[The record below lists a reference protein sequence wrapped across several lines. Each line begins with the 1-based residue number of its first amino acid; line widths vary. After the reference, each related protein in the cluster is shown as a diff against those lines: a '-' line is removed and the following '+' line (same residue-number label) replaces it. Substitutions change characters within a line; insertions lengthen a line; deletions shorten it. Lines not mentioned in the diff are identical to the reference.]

1 MKIGRGCMVA
11 GAVAAGALGADWPQ
25 WRGPNANGISDEA
38 GWNAKA
44 AKKLWSKELGD
55 GFSSVGVKDGRLFT
69 MGNIDGKDIV
79 YGLDAATGKEI
90 WTHTYECEPGQYK
103 GPRATPVIDG
113 SVVYTVSR
121 NGLVI
126 CFDAESGK
134 VRWSTDVLAK
144 TGNENIKWG
153 TSTSAVVEGDL
164 LLLNIGHAGTALDKR
179 TGKVVWKSDGA
190 HSYASPVVFGHGG
203 KRMAAIF
210 SAPGLQIVE
219 VATGKKV
226 ADYAWETKY
235 DINGADPLVIGDKLF
250 ISSGYDHGCV
260 LLDFASGKLAKVW
273 ESDVLKNQF
282 SSSIHIDGYIYGVD
296 GQTKKKGHL
305 RCISVEDGAEQ
316 WSMPIGFGSLIA
328 VDGKLVAL
336 GEAGTLYFAEANP
349 KKYVEIHKE
358 ETGLDALCWTPPVLA
373 NGIVYCRNDKGT
385 LVALDVRK

>member
-1 MKIGRGCMVA
+1 MKTGLACVVA
-11 GAVAAGALGADWPQ
+11 GAVAAGACGADWPQ
-25 WRGPNANGISDEA
+25 WRGPNSNGVSDEA

-44 AKKLWSKELGD
+44 AKKLWLKELGD
-55 GFSSVGVKDGRLFT
+55 GFSSISVKDGRLFT

-79 YGLDAATGKEI
+79 YCLDAATGKEI

-103 GPRATPVIDG
+103 GPRATPTIDG

-134 VRWSTDVLAK
+134 VRWSTSVLDQ
-144 TGNENIKWG
+144 TGNENIRWG
-153 TSTSAVVEGDL
+153 TATSAVVEGDL
-164 LLLNIGHAGTALDKR
+164 LLLNIGHAGTALDKQ
-179 TGKVVWKSDGA
+179 TGAVAWKSDGA

-203 KRMAAIF
+203 KRMVATF

-219 VATGKKV
+219 VATGKKI
-226 ADYAWETKY
+226 ADYAWTTKY
-235 DINGADPLVIGDKLF
+235 DINGADSLVIGDKLF
-250 ISSGYDHGCV
+250 ISSGYDHGCAM
-260 LLDFASGKLAKVW
+260 LDFASGQLKKVW

-282 SSSIHIDGYIYGVD
+282 SSSVHIDGYIYGVD

-305 RCISVEDGAEQ
+305 RCISAVDGAEQ

-336 GEAGTLYFAEANP
+336 GEEGTLYFAEANP
-349 KKYVEIHKE
+349 KKYVEIHKL
-358 ETGLDALCWTPPVLA
+358 ETGLDAPCWTPPVLA

-385 LVALDVRK
+385 LVALDARK